1 MLQDR
6 RLFVREKLPPLTR
19 SRQQPPSGVRSPR
32 SVLIVG
38 GGAAGEAAATTLRF
52 HGYEGP
58 VRILSAE
65 HDLPPDRPN
74 LSKDYLAGIAPA
86 EWVPIRSA
94 SYYRQHG
101 IELLLNTPVAALDT
115 ASQKSAQ
122 PMAGSSPTVRFCSP
136 PALNP

>member
-1 MLQDR
+1 
-6 RLFVREKLPPLTR
+6 
-19 SRQQPPSGVRSPR
+19 
-32 SVLIVG
+32 VLIVG